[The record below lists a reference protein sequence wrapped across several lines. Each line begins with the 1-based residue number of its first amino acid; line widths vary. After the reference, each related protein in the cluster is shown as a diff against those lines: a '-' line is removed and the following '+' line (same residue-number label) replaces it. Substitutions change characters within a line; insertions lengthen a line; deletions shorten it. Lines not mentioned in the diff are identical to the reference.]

1 MNRPALRGAS
11 AAFLLSLV
19 AVVLALV
26 ASLGFWLRTPVNAV
40 GVQRLPQPFATSSN
54 ATIEAAIKRLNWTE
68 YADYG
73 TVLIDRVERRA
84 WLMMGRKEWIRQVSV
99 PPGGARYEM
108 FVGAIDAPVTVRIGR
123 AGGVPSE
130 TRATMGA
137 WTPVTLD
144 LDSRDGATQSVTVD
158 VEAPAPGIAACGA
171 ELVIP
176 SRRPES
182 SPPNVVL
189 ISLDTVRRDQLTPYV
204 PSLSTTPTLAAL
216 AREAVVFDQA
226 ISTSSWTVASHATLF
241 TGHFPAD
248 SLGYSSRVEPQEDTL
263 PEIFAADGF
272 RTFGVSGGPYMEP
285 RWGMHQGFDTYV
297 VAGDRENAREATS
310 RAIAWMTDAGNA
322 PLFLFLNY
330 FDAHEPLAL
339 SPDVRLAAGVTED
352 VPGQVWSDLDLG
364 HRAVTPAIRDRL
376 LRAYRAELSSI
387 DGQLRRLFE
396 NLQRNGRWNST
407 VVIVWADHGQLLGER
422 GHIGHA
428 YTLEEEL
435 LRVPLLIKPAAGSR
449 LTPGRYQAPIQ
460 NDDLFTLIQ
469 ALAGFPNAEGA
480 KIVSAISTSAPI
492 RRLSFSKIHHD
503 PLPDL
508 VAHPRWRS
516 ATQWA
521 VRDGSTKIVRDLE
534 GHSFAYDV
542 TRPGERPIPMP
553 GGESVLVAQLNLFLA
568 WSEQMPSSPTVR
580 SLRAQE
586 IERLRTLGYVAH

>member
-99 PPGGARYEM
+99 PPGGARYEL

-376 LRAYRAELSSI
+376 LRAYRAELTRSMGSFGGSSKI
-387 DGQLRRLFE
+387 AAQRAVELDGGHRL
-396 NLQRNGRWNST
+396 GRP
-407 VVIVWADHGQLLGER
+407 WAIAR
-422 GHIGHA
+422 GAWAHR
-428 YTLEEEL
+428 T
-435 LRVPLLIKPAAGSR
+435 RVH
-449 LTPGRYQAPIQ
+449 PGRGTASCAAPHQAGRRQPTHARPIPAPIQ

-480 KIVSAISTSAPI
+480 KIVSAISPALRFGGCPSRRSTTTRCRTSWPI
-492 RRLSFSKIHHD
+492 HAGARPPNGPFATAARNRARPRR
-503 PLPDL
+503 
-508 VAHPRWRS
+508 A
-516 ATQWA
+516 
-521 VRDGSTKIVRDLE
+521 
-534 GHSFAYDV
+534 
-542 TRPGERPIPMP
+542 
-553 GGESVLVAQLNLFLA
+553 FL
-568 WSEQMPSSPTVR
+568 
-580 SLRAQE
+580 
-586 IERLRTLGYVAH
+586 RLRRHPPG